1 MRILIILG
9 CPMDIKIV
17 YYREREK
24 EIQGLAREF
33 YENIAESVQARYGSV
48 KAEKIRRIAFERFQ
62 EILSDLPDI
71 GGDKNPLIW
80 TYIEAAVSLG
90 FFLAAKAHSL
100 SFEEAGR
107 FIYDL
112 IESYFLSEEGSS
124 SVHKATPESIAK
136 QRDKMKAKS
145 GTLLTPESWCSV
157 FVEPVET
164 AFDIGWNNTECGI
177 LKLYE
182 KYGAREYV
190 PYMCMTD
197 IIIYPLQG
205 LGLRRTRT
213 LVESD
218 HCDFRVKLGGTT
230 VLEPFAEQRMKEW
243 GKKVPR

>member
-1 MRILIILG
+1 
-9 CPMDIKIV
+9 MDIKTV

-33 YENIAESVQARYGSV
+33 YDGIAASVQARYGSE
-48 KAEKIRRIAFERFQ
+48 KAEAIKRTSLEQFQ

-90 FFLAAKAHSL
+90 FFLAAKAHNL
-100 SFEEAGR
+100 SFEETGR
-107 FIYDL
+107 FTYDL
-112 IESYFLSEEGSS
+112 IESYFLSAEGSS
-124 SVHKATPESIAK
+124 TVHKATPESIAK
-136 QRDKMKAKS
+136 QREKMKAKS
-145 GTLLTPESWCSV
+145 GTLLTQESWCSV
-157 FVEPVET
+157 YVEPVG
-164 AFDIGWNNTECGI
+164 ASFDIGWNNTECGI

-190 PYMCMTD
+190 PFMCMTD

-205 LGLRRTRT
+205 LGLKRTCT

-218 HCDFRVKLGGTT
+218 HCDFRVTLGGTT
-230 VLEPFAEQRMKEW
+230 KLEPFAEKRMKEW
-243 GKKVPR
+243 GKKVNR

>member
-1 MRILIILG
+1 METVE
-9 CPMDIKIV
+9 IKTV

-24 EIQGLAREF
+24 EIEGLAKEF
-33 YENIAESVQARYGSV
+33 YEGIAVSVQARHGSE
-48 KAEKIRRIAFERFQ
+48 KAEAIKKTSLERFQ

-71 GGDKNPLIW
+71 GGDENPLIW
-80 TYIEAAVSLG
+80 TYIEAAVALG
-90 FFLAAKAHSL
+90 FFLAAKEHSL
-100 SFEEAGR
+100 SFEETGR
-107 FIYDL
+107 FTFDI
-112 IESYFLSEEGSS
+112 IETYFLSEEGSAS
-124 SVHKATPESIAK
+124 IHKATPESVK
-136 QRDKMKAKS
+136 EHREKMKAKS
-145 GTLLTPESWCSV
+145 GKLLTPDSWCSV
-157 FVEPVET
+157 YVEPDE
-164 AFDIGWNNTECGI
+164 ASFDIGWNNTECGI

-205 LGLRRTRT
+205 LGLRRTCT

-230 VLEPFAEQRMKEW
+230 MLEPFAEQRMKEW

>member
-1 MRILIILG
+1 
-9 CPMDIKIV
+9 MDIKTA
-17 YYREREK
+17 YYRDREK

-33 YENIAESVQARYGSV
+33 YEGIAESVQARYGSV
-48 KAEKIRRIAFERFQ
+48 KAEEIRKTALERFQ

-90 FFLAAKAHSL
+90 FFLAAKAHGL
-100 SFEEAGR
+100 SFEETGR
-107 FIYDL
+107 FTYDL

-145 GTLLTPESWCSV
+145 GTLLTPESWCSIY
-157 FVEPVET
+157 VEPVE
-164 AFDIGWNNTECGI
+164 ASFDIGWNNTECGI

-182 KYGAREYV
+182 KYAAREYV

-205 LGLRRTRT
+205 LGLKRTRT

-218 HCDFRVKLGGTT
+218 HCDFRVTLGGTT

-243 GKKVPR
+243 GKKVNR